1 MDSLVMNDDRHCGTR
16 CSYFSMALVQRLRPI
31 AVPYVQGVVGAL
43 HTEGQDVCLQMY
55 IWMFAMGYMQA
66 KDTVVGLP
74 GYGWQVGNN
83 KNEIVGR
90 TKAKAS
96 FSGWYSQFD

>member
-43 HTEGQDVCLQMY
+43 LAEGQDVCLQMY
-55 IWMFAMGYMQA
+55 VWMLAMGYMQA

-83 KNEIVGR
+83 KNEIGR
-90 TKAKAS
+90 THEGKSK
-96 FSGWYSQFD
+96 FFGLVQFD